1 MKQVIEKGM
10 IDQMAND
17 TCHHVTELMQHMRNS
32 HLTSPDD
39 RSHAQPKFLDING
52 VLVDHQICLD
62 PSSSAICLHPN
73 NNVLQTVIEG
83 LLHKAAHSE

>member
-39 RSHAQPKFLDING
+39 RSHAQPKFLYPAQE
-52 VLVDHQICLD
+52 L
-62 PSSSAICLHPN
+62 
-73 NNVLQTVIEG
+73 
-83 LLHKAAHSE
+83 HSESYQ

>member
-1 MKQVIEKGM
+1 M

-39 RSHAQPKFLDING
+39 RSHAQPKFLYPAQE
-52 VLVDHQICLD
+52 L
-62 PSSSAICLHPN
+62 
-73 NNVLQTVIEG
+73 
-83 LLHKAAHSE
+83 HSESYQ